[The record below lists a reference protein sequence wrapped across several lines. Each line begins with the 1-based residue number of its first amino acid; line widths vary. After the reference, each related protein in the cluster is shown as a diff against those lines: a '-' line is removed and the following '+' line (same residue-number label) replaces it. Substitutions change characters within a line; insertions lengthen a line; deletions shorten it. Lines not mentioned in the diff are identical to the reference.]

1 MLLEQVNWMQVEEY
15 LKKDDRIVLVIGAT
29 EVHGYSSLAT
39 DTQIAWE
46 TAKAACEREGVLL
59 APAIPYGPSQFGLAY
74 PGTISISPE
83 IYMAYVRDVLKS
95 LVRHGFKRILIVNGH
110 GSNVI
115 IKAVIEDF
123 VTDRPDLT
131 IKFRSW
137 YLMPKT
143 AKRMEELGGHE
154 CDHAGWFESFPWI
167 NQPVEVPDKVKPHID
182 IYDYY
187 TLSAKEIREA
197 WGDGVAGGAY
207 RIAEKVQR
215 EFFQLAV
222 DEIAEIL
229 QEGWDKTFPEF
240 EL

>member
-1 MLLEQVNWMQVEEY
+1 MLLEQMNWMQVEEY
-15 LKKDDRIVLVIGAT
+15 LKKDDRIVLVTGAT

-39 DTQIAWE
+39 DTQVAWE
-46 TAKAACEREGVLL
+46 PAKAACEREGVLL
-59 APAIPYGPSQFGLAY
+59 APAIPYGPSHFGMAY
-74 PGTISISPE
+74 PGTISITPE
-83 IYMAYVRDVLKS
+83 TYMAYVRDVLGS
-95 LVRHGFKRILIVNGH
+95 LVHHGFKRILIVNGH
-110 GSNVI
+110 GTNAI
-115 IKAVIEDF
+115 ITAVIEHL

-167 NQPVEVPDKVKPHID
+167 NQPVEVPDKVKPHVD
-182 IYDYY
+182 FSDYY
-187 TLSAKEIREA
+187 TMSAKEIREFM
-197 WGDGVAGGAY
+197 GDGVAGGAY
-207 RIAEKVQR
+207 RIDEKSQR

-222 DEIAEIL
+222 DEIAEL
-229 QEGWDKTFPEF
+229 LREGWDKTPPEL